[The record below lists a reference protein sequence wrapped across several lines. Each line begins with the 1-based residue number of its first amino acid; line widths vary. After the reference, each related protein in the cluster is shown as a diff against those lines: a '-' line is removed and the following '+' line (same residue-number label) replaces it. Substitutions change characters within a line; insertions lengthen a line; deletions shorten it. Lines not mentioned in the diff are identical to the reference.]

1 MNGMAASDKI
11 FCLLDLPEHKQEV
24 SESFPLQ
31 HDIGCSGLRFSYEA
45 DRGILY
51 GADLQ
56 FSQGSFTA
64 MVDESGCGKST
75 IAAILTGRNKGYT
88 GSITVGGM
96 ELGEINESSLL
107 RNITYVSHQSYL
119 FKGTV
124 RDNLLM
130 GKPSA
135 TDEERWA
142 MLERVHLAGFLKAEQ
157 GMDTRP
163 PEKAGNFSGGQDGGT
178 GFSPPVYHANCGYG
192 LFRRV
197 WENELK
203 KEVHR

>member
-45 DRGILY
+45 DRGILH

-64 MVDESGCGKST
+64 LVDESGCGKST
-75 IAAILTGRNKGYT
+75 IAAILTRRNKGYT
-88 GSITVGGM
+88 GSITVGGV

-107 RNITYVSHQSYL
+107 HNITYVSHQSYL

-142 MLERVHLAGFLKAEQ
+142 VLERVHLSGFLKAEQ

-163 PEKAGNFSGGQDGGT
+163 PEKAGNFSGGQDGGA

-192 LFRRV
+192 LFRQV